1 MVLIEPLY
9 LYLDT
14 LNSKNLFFI
23 YILPKNTLT
32 LSLFSAYYFFFSSYS
47 SYIISFSS
55 NSFIYINISI
65 DSSNKYIKSFK

>member
-14 LNSKNLFFI
+14 LNSKNLFLK

-32 LSLFSAYYFFFSSYS
+32 LSLFSAYYFFFSSS
-47 SYIISFSS
+47 SCIISFSS
-55 NSFIYINISI
+55 NSFIYINIAI